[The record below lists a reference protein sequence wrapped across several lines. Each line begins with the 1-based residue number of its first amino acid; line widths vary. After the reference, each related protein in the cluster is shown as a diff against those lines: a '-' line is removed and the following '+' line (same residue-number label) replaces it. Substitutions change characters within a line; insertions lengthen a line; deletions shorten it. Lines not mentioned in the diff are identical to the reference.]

1 MAAAGRIEINTSLN
15 RQGAERDFQR
25 LQSTMKSGARRMKS
39 VGETMS
45 KAITVPLAGLG
56 AAAISSAKSV
66 NDAQAKIQS
75 SLGVTKKEAENLTN
89 VARNIYKAG
98 FGESLDQVS
107 DALIQTKQNMKNIN
121 SEAELQ
127 TATKNALALAKAFD
141 TDVNEVTR
149 GGGQLMQAFGID
161 SQKAFDLMA
170 YGADHGLDFSN
181 ELFDNLSEY
190 APLFAKM
197 GYSADEYFKLLIA
210 GSNNGAYN
218 LDYVNDVFKEFQI
231 RVKDGSKSTE
241 QAMGQLSSGTQKVW
255 KDFLQGKG
263 TVKDVAN
270 AVLPELK
277 GMDDQVAAN
286 NIGVALFGTKWE
298 DLEADALYSMGNI
311 NGSLDEANG
320 AMGRVTKAQE
330 ESFGQRFQKALRST
344 AEALVPIGNIILDL
358 AMRALPYV
366 EKAIKVVS
374 DAFNSLSP
382 TGQAVVVVMGGIAA
396 AIGLC

>member
-1 MAAAGRIEINTSLN
+1 
-15 RQGAERDFQR
+15 
-25 LQSTMKSGARRMKS
+25 
-39 VGETMS
+39 
-45 KAITVPLAGLG
+45 
-56 AAAISSAKSV
+56 
-66 NDAQAKIQS
+66 
-75 SLGVTKKEAENLTN
+75 
-89 VARNIYKAG
+89 
-98 FGESLDQVS
+98 
-107 DALIQTKQNMKNIN
+107 
-121 SEAELQ
+121 
-127 TATKNALALAKAFD
+127 
-141 TDVNEVTR
+141 
-149 GGGQLMQAFGID
+149 
-161 SQKAFDLMA
+161 
-170 YGADHGLDFSN
+170 
-181 ELFDNLSEY
+181 
-190 APLFAKM
+190 
-197 GYSADEYFKLLIA
+197 
-210 GSNNGAYN
+210 
-218 LDYVNDVFKEFQI
+218 
-231 RVKDGSKSTE
+231 
-241 QAMGQLSSGTQKVW
+241 MGQLSSGTQKVW

-382 TGQAVVVVMGGIAA
+382 TGQAVVVVMGGIVA
-396 AIGLC
+396 AIGPLLMVLSSMLPAITAIVTNFGTVVTVATKVGGAIKSIGTVFGVVSKLFMANPILIAITAIARGSLFSNQILGTYFRIL